1 MKSREQFCLVRDTI
15 LLKLNDFDI
24 FTISET
30 CLDSTVDNASIE
42 ISGYQLIRQ
51 DRGPYKSGGG
61 LCIYNKSSLKAIV
74 LEDLSLVSDDGLQ
87 QLWLSVQCRKQ
98 KSFLICNVYRPPGTP
113 INYFDTLADHLISSL
128 SLGFDI
134 IILGDLNCNVLR
146 SCPEATALLD
156 FISSFNLSQ
165 LVDKPT
171 RITETSQSI
180 IDVIM
185 TTNKSMIGLSD
196 VLTF

>member
-1 MKSREQFCLVRDTI
+1 MYC
-15 LLKLNDFDI
+15 
-24 FTISET
+24 
-30 CLDSTVDNASIE
+30 
-42 ISGYQLIRQ
+42 
-51 DRGPYKSGGG
+51 P
-61 LCIYNKSSLKAIV
+61 
-74 LEDLSLVSDDGLQ
+74 
-87 QLWLSVQCRKQ
+87 
-98 KSFLICNVYRPPGTP
+98 VYRPPGTP

-165 LVDKPT
+165 LVYKPT
-171 RITETSQSI
+171 KITETSQSI

-185 TTNKSMIGLSD
+185 STNKSMIGLRD
-196 VLTF
+196 VLTCSISDHNLIYIYIYESPLGIKPLKLPREVTPTIMPTNSVRTCHLYHFT